1 VAQDREFTDALARLL
16 FEIDT
21 GRLSTA
27 AVTAAITRTIVRWA
41 REQGWFTHTEARVEV
56 PARAVE
62 PQLGFV
68 DVLVMRGAAHPD
80 VAIEIDSTDKPW
92 SVVKLQHAA
101 AAGMHAIW
109 VRWGDDAWAGVYDDV
124 DVIQLRVG
132 RHTRPANRS
141 TDQPTIWN
149 LAEMVRRTVQW
160 VDTLGR
166 LRRPRVVNAYPERVG
181 DRWHLCSAARR

>member
-1 VAQDREFTDALARLL
+1 MAHDAEFTDALARHL

-41 REQGWFTHTEARVEV
+41 RDQGWFTRTEARVEV
-56 PARAVE
+56 PATAVAQ
-62 PQLGFV
+62 QLGFV
-68 DVLVMRGAAHPD
+68 DVLVLRGASLAD

-109 VRWGDDAWAGVYDDV
+109 VRWGDDEWAGVYDDI
-124 DVIQLRVG
+124 DVIQLRLTRRT
-132 RHTRPANRS
+132 RHAKASLQT
-141 TDQPTIWN
+141 TIWS
-149 LAEMVRRTVQW
+149 
-160 VDTLGR
+160 G
-166 LRRPRVVNAYPERVG
+166 
-181 DRWHLCSAARR
+181 